1 MNTDNRYL
9 HPSDWLPL
17 SSLGK
22 WSLGLHVFFLLGVG
36 VSLLLVNG
44 LDLLS
49 YDDRWWDM
57 TVPIL
62 GVVSIT
68 AFIVGLRAIRKY
80 KDSSV
85 LVRMSVGLGIFVILF
100 ALLHSLFIND

>member
-1 MNTDNRYL
+1 M
-9 HPSDWLPL
+9 
-17 SSLGK
+17 
-22 WSLGLHVFFLLGVG
+22 FFLLGVG
-36 VSLLLVNG
+36 VSFLLVNG
-44 LDLLS
+44 LGLLS